1 MFWRRPKQHRIFWIT
16 DDIAISAEPSNS
28 DWPALR
34 LAGVRCVIDLR
45 EETPDNAGAVDAV
58 GLGYLRL
65 PIVEGEAPSQDEL
78 RLATGWI
85 DEHLTSDGPVLIHCR
100 EGRGRSATVAIAAL
114 VSMGMPL
121 FEAFRLTLRVRPETA
136 INDAQQAA
144 LRTFAQGREPF
155 REAGS

>member
-1 MFWRRPKQHRIFWIT
+1 MFWRRRKQNRIYWIT
-16 DDIAISAEPSNS
+16 DDIAISAEPTNE
-28 DWPALR
+28 DWPDLR
-34 LAGVRCVIDLR
+34 IAGVRCVVDLR
-45 EETPDNAGAVDAV
+45 EEAPDNAGVVGAA

-65 PIVEGEAPSQDEL
+65 PIVEGEAPTQDEL

-85 DEHLTSDGPVLIHCR
+85 DEHLSSDGPVLIHCR
-100 EGRGRSATVAIAAL
+100 EGRGRSATVAIASL

-121 FEAFRLTLRVRPETA
+121 FEAFRLTLRVRPQTS
-136 INDAQQAA
+136 INDAQQSA